1 MPPRFSLKTDL
12 TLSVNAPSDRSFK
25 YNNSANQSWLDRD
38 KYRMKKWPHP
48 VDRTTNWCAAW
59 FTQAQS
65 KEVLHWPREK
75 SQVEDIID
83 AMLDRL

>member
-48 VDRTTNWCAAW
+48 VDRTTNWCAAGSLRPNLRKCS
-59 FTQAQS
+59 TGQ
-65 KEVLHWPREK
+65 EK
-75 SQVEDIID
+75 K
-83 AMLDRL
+83 ARWRT